1 MFFTFKIF
9 VFYDFKWKKIT
20 AGNSRGKGWLVH
32 PPPSPCALSNQ
43 FIIRGFYKLKQ
54 NFEKKKVGTGET
66 PFFLIVHFVLI
77 ILFVLTLAFDMA
89 VLYENDA
96 FPILEL
102 S

>member
-1 MFFTFKIF
+1 M
-9 VFYDFKWKKIT
+9 
-20 AGNSRGKGWLVH
+20 AGA
-32 PPPSPCALSNQ
+32 PPPPCALSNQ
-43 FIIRGFYKLKQ
+43 FIMRGSYKLKQ
-54 NFEKKKVGTGET
+54 NFEKKKVVTGET
-66 PFFLIVHFVLI
+66 PFFLIVHFALI

>member
-9 VFYDFKWKKIT
+9 VFFAILSGKKLQQEIVE
-20 AGNSRGKGWLVH
+20 GRGGWCT
-32 PPPSPCALSNQ
+32 PPPCALSNQ
-43 FIIRGFYKLKQ
+43 FFIRGSYKLKQ
-54 NFEKKKVGTGET
+54 NFKKNKVVTGKT

-77 ILFVLTLAFDMA
+77 ILFVLTLASDMA